1 MSRVLFAS
9 LAVAAVAAVPT
20 GSANAATCV
29 YTPTTGTHASVCVDS
44 EGVSLV
50 PGGVTSASTVWV
62 EVNGTTYCIAIGR
75 VSVGTGGVGWDPPYP
90 C

>member
-1 MSRVLFAS
+1 MSRILLAS
-9 LAVAAVAAVPT
+9 LAVAATVAVPVS
-20 GSANAATCV
+20 GAHAATCV
-29 YTPTTGTHASVCVDS
+29 VTPTTGTTASVCVDS

-62 EVNGTTYCIAIGR
+62 TINSTTYCIAIGR
-75 VSVGTGGVGWDPPYP
+75 TTVATGGVAYYPPYF